1 MTERVLLR
9 QRLSAVE
16 NTTGSGT
23 ALISLY
29 IPAESSLQSS
39 RRRMAEEQSEAANIK
54 SDSNRK
60 NVKKS
65 LSRVERILRRYDQTP
80 ENGLVIFTGVTDGD
94 DKVEFVFDD
103 LDAPLN
109 YSDYK
114 CDNTFHTQ
122 KLRDQLQPDNTLG
135 LLVIERGGM
144 SIGELRGS
152 EVIHHRSDQSS
163 VMGKHRAGGQCL
175 VPETTVY
182 RADGS
187 PVSLMNIESGDTIV
201 GVDLQDNSLQKT
213 TVTDKWTETKPIV
226 CVICDETDGLYG
238 SPDHT
243 AFVRTSE
250 TAETTETVETTDTAV
265 EQPFSE
271 ITAGTEILR
280 VENPRVQ
287 RFMHGQT
294 VRLNQ
299 TTAVSTKTV
308 SSVSSLDSRDVI
320 DISTTAGNFVANQ
333 FVVHNSAERFDALI
347 EEQKASFFEE
357 VSNDLTSRFV
367 DTDNQPT
374 VDGFVTG
381 GTNMTVDD
389 FVSNGYLP
397 PALNDVRIG
406 GAFSVDIASGE
417 RALEQLVSRSRDQ
430 IDKFSS
436 QEERELT
443 DRFFQGLKAD
453 DIHVTYGTDNID
465 TALEQGAVKT
475 LLVSDKASADEI
487 IERKETVENQGGK
500 LVTVST
506 EFEQGQRLWQAFD
519 GTAAILR
526 YSLDWLL

>member
-16 NTTGSGT
+16 DTTGSGT

-29 IPAESSLQSS
+29 IPSDSSLQSS
-39 RRRMAEEQSEAANIK
+39 RRQMAEEQSEAANIK

-65 LSRVERILRRYDQTP
+65 LARVERVLKRYEQTP
-80 ENGLVIFTGVTDGD
+80 DNGLVVFTGVTDD
-94 DKVEFVFDD
+94 DDTVEFVFDD

-122 KLRDQLQPDNTLG
+122 KLQEQLQPDNTLG

-152 EVIHHRSDQSS
+152 EVIHHRSHQSS

-182 RADGS
+182 RADGT
-187 PVSLMNIESGDTIV
+187 PVSLTNLQTGETIV
-201 GVDLQDNSLQKT
+201 GVNLDDDSLTKT
-213 TVTDKWTETKPIV
+213 TVTDKWHETKPIV
-226 CVICDETDGLYG
+226 CVICDGTDALYG

-243 AFVRTSE
+243 AFVRAGTDDGV
-250 TAETTETVETTDTAV
+250 AEKPLSA
-265 EQPFSE
+265 
-271 ITAGTEILR
+271 ITAGSEILS
-280 VENPRVQ
+280 VDNPRVQ

-299 TTAVSTKTV
+299 TTAVSTATV
-308 SSVSSLDSRDVI
+308 ASTRELDSRDVI

-347 EEQKASFFEE
+347 EEQKSNFFQQ
-357 VSNDLTSRFV
+357 VSDDLHARFV
-367 DTDNQPT
+367 DQDNQPT

-389 FVSNGYLP
+389 FVSNGFLP

-417 RALEQLVSRSRDQ
+417 RALEQLVSRSREQ

-436 QEERELT
+436 QKERELT
-443 DRFFQGLKAD
+443 ARFFTGLQAD
-453 DIHVTYGTDNID
+453 DIHVMYGAENID
-465 TALEQGAVKT
+465 SALEHGAVKT
-475 LLVSDKASADEI
+475 LLVSDKLGADEI
-487 IERKETVENQGGK
+487 VEQKQRVENQGGQ

-506 EFEQGQRLWQAFD
+506 EFEQGQRLWQGFD
-519 GTAAILR
+519 GAAAILR
-526 YSLDWLL
+526 YSLDWLV